1 MARVGVSQDF
11 PNLAKR
17 HAQQAR
23 AATNI
28 WAAEAG
34 EAVEARNVEVATALA
49 WINLAYSERRLAAL
63 DRLLAGLD
71 GVIRT
76 TRVAVAS
83 GNARPAQTLEGQ
95 QAIAALQDR
104 RAELVSQVARAK
116 AMLTRWT
123 GEPDPEISGPVPDFI
138 VDGAVLRAGIEGN
151 PSLRL
156 ADAQRVQA
164 DADVRVAEASRRPDF
179 GVNLAYQR
187 RDPRF
192 GDYVSA
198 GLTISLPTFTRKRQ
212 SADISA
218 ARSQAGRAAADR
230 ETILRSLTADLE
242 ADLADH
248 LMHHEQ
254 WVRARDTLQPLAE
267 QRVKLEIASYGA
279 GRATLVD
286 VASAYAALV
295 DATLNTLDREATVAA
310 DGARLTLTYRSTEQ

>member
-1 MARVGVSQDF
+1 M
-11 PNLAKR
+11 
-17 HAQQAR
+17 
-23 AATNI
+23 
-28 WAAEAG
+28 
-34 EAVEARNVEVATALA
+34 EARNVEVATALA